1 MPVARN
7 GGGGGGERQLH
18 AIRRQLGTSIKRS
31 NSQVR
36 RRGARSVR
44 TIRVYTLSLTNCTR

>member
-1 MPVARN
+1 VARN
-7 GGGGGGERQLH
+7 GGGGERQLH
-18 AIRRQLGTSIKRS
+18 AIRRQHGTSIKRS